1 LLAGETVT
9 LWWGL
14 FDHELFVEHADQRF
28 GPFGPIDGPIPLHRY
43 RSFRKS
49 AVDERLDRIEEL
61 AGKLGLPRAALEGPA
76 PIPAYPVAA
85 PAAVPFNVPIR
96 SRNYASPASSP
107 PSSRSRTI
115 SAAPWRS
122 WPQRISIISRPCS
135 SRRWSDA
142 PSSPA
147 CGAISAIVRGGKE
160 RTASM
165 RAEVMEFYG
174 LTRSPRA
181 VGYYETTHHRQLLQD
196 IKQAV
201 YDGDLV
207 ALCGVVGAGKT
218 VTLRRLQEMLARE
231 NRVIVSKSI
240 SVEKSRVTLGTLI
253 TALFCDLST
262 DKEPKIPKQGELR
275 ERELRNLVR
284 KRKKPIVLMVDEA
297 HDLHHHTLTGL
308 KRLIEMV
315 ADGDGKLCVL
325 LAGHPKLRRDLRNPT
340 MEEIGYRTAV
350 FSLEGVTG
358 SQREYIEW
366 MLATCAADRVEV
378 DAIFDPAAVDLLA
391 SRLRTPLQIE
401 QHLTLALET
410 GYQASEKPV
419 GEAIVDSVLS
429 KQIDDLEPTL
439 TRHGYT
445 AKVLTEMLGTKPGEI
460 KALFKQTLEV
470 DRARELKEQMLAAGL
485 PF

>member
-1 LLAGETVT
+1 
-9 LWWGL
+9 
-14 FDHELFVEHADQRF
+14 
-28 GPFGPIDGPIPLHRY
+28 
-43 RSFRKS
+43 
-49 AVDERLDRIEEL
+49 
-61 AGKLGLPRAALEGPA
+61 
-76 PIPAYPVAA
+76 
-85 PAAVPFNVPIR
+85 
-96 SRNYASPASSP
+96 
-107 PSSRSRTI
+107 
-115 SAAPWRS
+115 
-122 WPQRISIISRPCS
+122 
-135 SRRWSDA
+135 
-142 PSSPA
+142 
-147 CGAISAIVRGGKE
+147 
-160 RTASM
+160 M

-366 MLATCAADRVEV
+366 MLATCAADRVDV

-485 PF
+485 PL

>member
-1 LLAGETVT
+1 
-9 LWWGL
+9 
-14 FDHELFVEHADQRF
+14 
-28 GPFGPIDGPIPLHRY
+28 
-43 RSFRKS
+43 
-49 AVDERLDRIEEL
+49 
-61 AGKLGLPRAALEGPA
+61 
-76 PIPAYPVAA
+76 
-85 PAAVPFNVPIR
+85 
-96 SRNYASPASSP
+96 
-107 PSSRSRTI
+107 
-115 SAAPWRS
+115 
-122 WPQRISIISRPCS
+122 
-135 SRRWSDA
+135 
-142 PSSPA
+142 
-147 CGAISAIVRGGKE
+147 
-160 RTASM
+160 
-165 RAEVMEFYG
+165 
-174 LTRSPRA
+174 
-181 VGYYETTHHRQLLQD
+181 
-196 IKQAV
+196 
-201 YDGDLV
+201 
-207 ALCGVVGAGKT
+207 
-218 VTLRRLQEMLARE
+218 
-231 NRVIVSKSI
+231 
-240 SVEKSRVTLGTLI
+240 
-253 TALFCDLST
+253 
-262 DKEPKIPKQGELR
+262 
-275 ERELRNLVR
+275 VR

-366 MLATCAADRVEV
+366 MLATCAADKTKV
-378 DAIFDPAAVDLLA
+378 DAILDPAAVDLLA

-410 GYQASEKPV
+410 GYQASERPV
-419 GEAIVDSVLS
+419 GETLVDSVLS

-485 PF
+485 PL